1 LKTDLEAAHKF
12 CIRHK
17 SQLILDEK
25 CGCFNCLKIFSPKEI
40 ERWLD
45 DGADFTAIC
54 PYCGIDTV
62 IGQKLRVPDRTGIF
76 AANESVLVQRA
87 GRIAAFRNSP
97 QGQSP
102 KNQEPRTQL
111 PEPLSAFQHISIST
125 HP

>member
-1 LKTDLEAAHKF
+1 MTDDLEAAHKF

-62 IGQKLRVPDRTGIF
+62 IGQSSGFPIEPGFL
-76 AANESVLVQRA
+76 QRMKA
-87 GRIAAFRNSP
+87 YWCS
-97 QGQSP
+97 
-102 KNQEPRTQL
+102 EP
-111 PEPLSAFQHISIST
+111 EE
-125 HP
+125 